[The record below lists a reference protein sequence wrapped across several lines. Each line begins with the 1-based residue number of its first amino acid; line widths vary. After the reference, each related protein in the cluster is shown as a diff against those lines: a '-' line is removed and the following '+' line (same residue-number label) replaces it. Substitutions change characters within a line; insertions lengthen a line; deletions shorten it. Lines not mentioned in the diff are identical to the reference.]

1 MANYEVDDSVSVS
14 DGISESIDNQEIK
27 FSEVDADDIGQ
38 GTKRGDQSLHIEN
51 ENTISNI
58 NV

>member
-1 MANYEVDDSVSVS
+1 MANYELYDSVS

-38 GTKRGDQSLHIEN
+38 GTNRGDQSLHIEN